1 MTWGNR
7 RKRYNPRKR
16 KSTEKMIAMRLGL
29 ISWVLSLA
37 GGLAGL
43 IVNAAPVRSPWEG
56 PAAGLADQVAG
67 IMGPGQ
73 AQLTIGNISSIPAA
87 DVPGIRKLLEQDL
100 KARGVVASG
109 AESANSIRVTLSENV
124 RERLWVAEVLQGNET
139 RVAMVE
145 LGPAV
150 APVARTD
157 ARIVL
162 RKERLSGLTS
172 SDEPILFAAQAGGD
186 MIVVHADDIAIG
198 SLNDG
203 AWKEQKRVAF
213 GRRQNASRDP
223 RGFLQV
229 AESGM
234 SFTAYAPGVEC
245 SGAHSNPAGGATTGN
260 WPVQC
265 HEGDDPWP
273 LLGGVANGMTD
284 IKAFFNAGRNYF
296 TGVVTPAVG
305 VDLPPFYSA
314 LLIPRSAGGLAV
326 LINGID
332 GKVQMVDNGV
342 LMAISGAR
350 DWGSDF
356 AVLHSGC
363 GAGTQVIASQS
374 GEAANDSLR
383 AYEIPAVEAVGAS
396 APLTMDGAVTALWT
410 DRDSKS
416 VLAVVRNA
424 ANDYEVD
431 RVTALCN

>member
-1 MTWGNR
+1 
-7 RKRYNPRKR
+7 
-16 KSTEKMIAMRLGL
+16 MIAMRLGL
-29 ISWVLSLA
+29 ISWVLLLA

-43 IVNAAPVRSPWEG
+43 RANAVPVRSPWEG
-56 PAAGLADQVAG
+56 PAAGLADQVVG
-67 IMGPGQ
+67 ILGPGQ
-73 AQLTIGNISSIPAA
+73 AQLTIRNISSIPAA
-87 DVPGIRKLLEQDL
+87 DLPGIRKLLEQDL

-124 RERLWVAEVLQGNET
+124 RERLWVAEVVQGNET

-145 LGPAV
+145 VGPSTPLA
-150 APVARTD
+150 AKTD

-162 RKERLSGLTS
+162 RKERLSWVTS

-186 MIVVHADDIAIG
+186 QIVVHADDIAIG

-229 AESGM
+229 AEDGM

-245 SGAHSNPAGGATTGN
+245 SGGHSIALGGATTGN
-260 WPVQC
+260 WSVQC

-273 LLGGVANGMTD
+273 LLGGVANGMTG

-296 TGVVTPAVG
+296 TGVVTPSVG

-314 LLIPRSAGGLAV
+314 VLIPRSAGGLAM

-342 LMAISGAR
+342 VVPVSGAR

-363 GAGTQVIASQS
+363 GTGTQVIASQS

-383 AYEIPAVEAVGAS
+383 AYEIPAVDAVGVS
-396 APLTMDGAVTALWT
+396 APLTWDGAVTALWA
-410 DRDSKS
+410 DRDGKS
-416 VLAVVRNA
+416 IMAVVRNA
-424 ANDYEVD
+424 TNEYEVD